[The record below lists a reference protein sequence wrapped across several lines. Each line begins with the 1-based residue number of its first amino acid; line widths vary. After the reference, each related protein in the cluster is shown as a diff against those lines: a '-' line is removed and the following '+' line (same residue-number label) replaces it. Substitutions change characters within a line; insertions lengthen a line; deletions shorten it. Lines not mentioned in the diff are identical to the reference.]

1 VKADL
6 SRDTY
11 HRQHQYARV
20 LMQQGRVLLDADW
33 NEQVS
38 ILLDQT
44 RMLAADLIGPH
55 GGPGDGFLI
64 TCSEDLLCD
73 VEIGWG
79 RYYVDGVAC
88 ELLPSVKCPPDEAP
102 SPVRYTTQP
111 DYPIAEEDDPAELVP
126 GGRYLMYLDVW
137 ERHLNYLQADH
148 IREIAL
154 GGPDT
159 ATRAKVVCQVKAVS
173 LEKLEGN
180 DLTCEEVLDELV
192 GAGLRLPR
200 CLRARAKVE
209 MPSEDPCLVPPT
221 AQYRG
226 AENQLYRVEI
236 HDPGAAGGGAK
247 GRATFKWSR
256 DNGSVVFGIRS
267 LQGSVVTLDSLGPDE
282 ARGLKEGDW
291 VEIVDDVSELRA
303 DPGPLR
309 AVSAV
314 DRVNGTVTL
323 AVPSGEE
330 LPVFDETATTHPLL
344 RRWDQ
349 GSDVIQLRESKWIEL
364 EDGVQ
369 IWFEQGGDYKVG
381 DYWQIPARTAAADVL
396 WPQETGPDGEMRPT
410 ALPPRGIAH
419 RIAPLRRIELD
430 ANGRVTCGEEDCR
443 CVFPSLC
450 ALAAGQGGR
459 PPGPQ
464 PGEIVAPLGTIE
476 YEVETAT
483 PTEASIAVLTANTS
497 RLREAQV
504 AGELVRVDL
513 RAMSTEPGP
522 TGVALAERR
531 QAAVRQAYLEGGI
544 PIPARAIPPA
554 SISLVTE
561 GEPRVETDMV
571 TRQRTIERPRPS
583 GGVGVRV
590 PVNDVPGVGD
600 VSAERL
606 EAAGITDSLALSRLT
621 EDTLVEVLSTPGGR
635 AFPRARAAEILRE
648 ARELSGQP

>member
-1 VKADL
+1 MKADL

-38 ILLDQT
+38 ILLEQT
-44 RMLAADLIGPH
+44 RTLAADLIGPH
-55 GGPGDGFLI
+55 GGPGNGFQI
-64 TCSEDLLCD
+64 TCGDDLWYD

-79 RYYVDGVAC
+79 RYYVAGVAC
-88 ELLPSVKCPPDEAP
+88 ELLPPVQCPPGVTP
-102 SPVRYTTQP
+102 PRVRYRTQP
-111 DYPIAEEDDPAELVP
+111 DYPIAEEDDPAELVA

-137 ERHLNYLQADH
+137 ERHLNHLQASR
-148 IREIAL
+148 IREVAL

-173 LEKLEGN
+173 LKNLEANG
-180 DLTCEEVLDELV
+180 LTCNEVLDELV
-192 GAGLRLPR
+192 GDELRLPR

-209 MPSEDPCLVPPT
+209 IPSEDPCLVPPT

-236 HDPGAAGGGAK
+236 HDSGTAGGGTK
-247 GRATFKWSR
+247 GQATFKWSR

-267 LQGSVVTLDSLGPDE
+267 LQGSVVTLDTQGPDE
-282 ARGLKEGDW
+282 VRGLKEGDW

-303 DPGPLR
+303 DPRPLH

-323 AVPSGEE
+323 AVFSGEE
-330 LPVFDETATTHPLL
+330 LPVFHETATTYPLL

-349 GSDVIQLRESKWIEL
+349 GSNVIPLQESKWVEL

-381 DYWQIPARTAAADVL
+381 DFWQIPARTAVADVL
-396 WPQETGPDGEMRPT
+396 WPQVTGSDGEMRPK
-410 ALPPRGIAH
+410 ALPPRGVVH

-430 ANGRVTCGEEDCR
+430 AQGRVTCDEEDCR

-450 ALAAGQGGR
+450 ELATGQDAR
-459 PPGPQ
+459 PW
-464 PGEIVAPLGTIE
+464 
-476 YEVETAT
+476 
-483 PTEASIAVLTANTS
+483 
-497 RLREAQV
+497 
-504 AGELVRVDL
+504 
-513 RAMSTEPGP
+513 
-522 TGVALAERR
+522 
-531 QAAVRQAYLEGGI
+531 
-544 PIPARAIPPA
+544 PA
-554 SISLVTE
+554 
-561 GEPRVETDMV
+561 
-571 TRQRTIERPRPS
+571 
-583 GGVGVRV
+583 GGVRL
-590 PVNDVPGVGD
+590 PVNEVPGVGD
-600 VSAERL
+600 VSANRL
-606 EAAGITDSLALSRLT
+606 QEAGITDSLALSRLT
-621 EDTLVEVLSTPGGR
+621 EDRLVEVLSTPNGR

-648 ARELSGQP
+648 ARKLSGRT